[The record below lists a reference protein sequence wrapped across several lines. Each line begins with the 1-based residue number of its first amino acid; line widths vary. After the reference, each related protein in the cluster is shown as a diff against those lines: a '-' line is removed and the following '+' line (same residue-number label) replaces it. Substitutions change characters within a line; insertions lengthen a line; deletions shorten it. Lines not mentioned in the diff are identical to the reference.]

1 VRGPNIDLSKYE
13 LDPEEEE
20 RKWREYKKTK
30 DIKIRNFFIEKYA
43 PLVKYVVSN
52 MNIYVNDQS
61 DYDDLIGWGIEGLI
75 DAIDRFDPDRGVKF
89 KTYAIIRIRGSIY
102 DKLREMDWIPR
113 SVRQIEKEYQKAVS
127 ELQYELGE
135 KPTEEMI
142 AERLG
147 FSLEELKENALK
159 LQNAKNYISSLD
171 NVIFPDSSSS
181 ENSITLED
189 VLEVPYEDANPETL
203 VIKNEII
210 EKIKEAIKE
219 LPEKELQ
226 VIMLYY
232 HEELTLK
239 EIGAILNVTESR
251 VSQLHARALELLR
264 EKLKPFFQKKKG
276 DSK

>member
-1 VRGPNIDLSKYE
+1 
-13 LDPEEEE
+13 
-20 RKWREYKKTK
+20 
-30 DIKIRNFFIEKYA
+30 
-43 PLVKYVVSN
+43 

-75 DAIDRFDPDRGVKF
+75 DAIERFDPDRGVKF

-189 VLEVPYEDANPETL
+189 ILEVPYEDANPETL
-203 VIKNEII
+203 AIKNEII

-276 DSK
+276 DSE